1 MNCKAAIEGYALPS
15 PDGTRQGIITSMQ
28 KRTIR
33 AAILIS
39 VAACAMLGLAACSQN
54 QTNGTGGLPSLQ
66 PYHSPSPSAT
76 ITPTLP
82 GTATPLPSPTPTP
95 RLHDVVAG
103 ESFSVIAFNYGIS
116 IAALQA
122 ANPDINPSLITVGMT
137 LVIPPPSPENSGDDF
152 IPSPTPVNVVLSE
165 PLCYPAQDGGVW
177 CFVLARNDQTS
188 AVESIQVQIL
198 LAGTDGS
205 GVASQTAISPLNILP
220 AGAEIA
226 LSAYFPP
233 PMPQVF
239 EAQANLV
246 VSLPVPAGDT
256 RYLAASAGEPEVAI
270 LDAVTAQISG
280 SVILEDPTAA
290 AGQIWIAAT
299 AFDAAGRVVGVHR
312 WESPSG
318 LAAGQSLPFSM
329 QVYSAGPP
337 IDHIE
342 VLVEARP

>member
-1 MNCKAAIEGYALPS
+1 MHKRYFQAVIVWVIGVCAA
-15 PDGTRQGIITSMQ
+15 
-28 KRTIR
+28 
-33 AAILIS
+33 
-39 VAACAMLGLAACSQN
+39 LGLAACSQN
-54 QTNGTGGLPSLQ
+54 LTNGVGGLPSLQ
-66 PYHSPSPSAT
+66 PYHSSTPSAT

-137 LVIPPPSPENSGDDF
+137 LVIPPPSAENSGDDF
-152 IPSPTPVNVVLSE
+152 IPSPTPVNVILSE
-165 PLCYPAQDGGVW
+165 PDCYPSLDGGVW
-177 CFVLARNDQTS
+177 CFVLVRNEQSS

-205 GVASQTAISPLNILP
+205 GVASQTAISPLNVLP

-233 PMPQVF
+233 PMPQIF
-239 EAQANLV
+239 EAQASLI

-256 RYLAASAGEPEVAI
+256 RYLQATAGEPVVSI
-270 LDAVTAQISG
+270 IDGVTAQISG
-280 SVILEDPTAA
+280 SVILADPAAA
-290 AGQIWIAAT
+290 AGQIWVAAT

-329 QVYSAGPP
+329 QVYSAGAP
-337 IDHIE
+337 IENVE